1 MNADW
6 GLKTTAAMR
15 DKISSSTKPV
25 LLMDHLDAVK
35 KVLAG
40 VDIAYVFGSYA
51 KKTQDEYSDL
61 DLLIVKNT
69 KKDFFYRFQEF
80 PGLYELGVPVDLLVY
95 TPDEFAQMQADHN
108 PLIEDIVQNGIRII

>member
-1 MNADW
+1 
-6 GLKTTAAMR
+6 
-15 DKISSSTKPV
+15 
-25 LLMDHLDAVK
+25 MDHLDAVK
-35 KVLAG
+35 RVLLG

-69 KKDFFYRFQEF
+69 KKEFFYRFQEF
-80 PGLYELGVPVDLLVY
+80 PGLYKLGVPVDLLVY